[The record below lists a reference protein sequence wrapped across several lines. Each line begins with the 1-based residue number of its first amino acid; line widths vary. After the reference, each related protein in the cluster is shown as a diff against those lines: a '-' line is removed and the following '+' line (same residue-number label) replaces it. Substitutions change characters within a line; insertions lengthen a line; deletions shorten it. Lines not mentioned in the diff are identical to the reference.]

1 MTSWSEGY
9 VSDIAYSIGYYR
21 EMTPDH
27 VGYAALSLGKHPG
40 GALRPKRVLEL
51 GFGMG
56 LGFVLGA
63 AANPQTEFEG
73 CDFNPEHIMHARAL
87 AEGAGLTNV
96 TIREASF
103 QELAAE
109 AREGQHDLDII
120 QLHGILTWVSD
131 DAHRAIVEI
140 ARKRLKPGGL
150 LYVSYNCMPG
160 WAPMLPVQRLMRE
173 HAKRHSGSSLQ
184 RTAGAVQAVKQLIDG
199 KGRFFAANPAIE
211 QRIEKLGT
219 MQASY
224 LAHEYL
230 NENWFIFHVADVA
243 EMFGQ
248 AKLTFLGSAT
258 IAENIDG
265 VSVPA
270 EMREMVAQAADPIWK
285 ETLRDIAGNK
295 QFRRDLYAR
304 GVTNLNNHETLRQL
318 HATRYTLAMPRSAI
332 TFKLPS
338 LMGELDAKPEIYGAI
353 ADLLADEIV
362 PFDAILT
369 LPALAEVGLGGT
381 LQALALMVHA
391 GQVLPILGE
400 PETDLEPAR
409 RFNRMLAGLAAQ
421 GRIHNFVAAPLAR
434 AGLPATST
442 EMLMLGAVLDGKE
455 NDPPQIALHV
465 HEMLRRLGISLNKDG
480 KPVTDPVELQQ
491 MLAQEVKSFL
501 DGKLP
506 LWKRLGV
513 V

>member
-21 EMTPDH
+21 EMAPDH

-40 GALRPKRVLEL
+40 GAVKPKRVLEL

-120 QLHGILTWVSD
+120 QLHGILTWVSE

-184 RTAGAVQAVKQLIDG
+184 RTAGAVQAVKQMIEG

-304 GVTNLNNHETLRQL
+304 GVTNLNNHRDAAAAPRHAL
-318 HATRYTLAMPRSAI
+318 HAGHAALGDHLQTPEPDGRTRC
-332 TFKLPS
+332 
-338 LMGELDAKPEIYGAI
+338 
-353 ADLLADEIV
+353 
-362 PFDAILT
+362 
-369 LPALAEVGLGGT
+369 
-381 LQALALMVHA
+381 QAR
-391 GQVLPILGE
+391 
-400 PETDLEPAR
+400 D
-409 RFNRMLAGLAAQ
+409 
-421 GRIHNFVAAPLAR
+421 
-434 AGLPATST
+434 
-442 EMLMLGAVLDGKE
+442 
-455 NDPPQIALHV
+455 
-465 HEMLRRLGISLNKDG
+465 LRRDRRSPRRRDRALRRDPDPAGAGRGGIGRDAAGAGADG
-480 KPVTDPVELQQ
+480 PCRPGPADPGR
-491 MLAQEVKSFL
+491 AR
-501 DGKLP
+501 DRP
-506 LWKRLGV
+506 
-513 V
+513 

>member
-21 EMTPDH
+21 EMAPDH
-27 VGYAALSLGKHPG
+27 MGYAALSLGKHPG
-40 GALRPKRVLEL
+40 GAVKPKRVLEL

-120 QLHGILTWVSD
+120 QLHGILTWVSQ

-160 WAPMLPVQRLMRE
+160 WAPMLPVRRYMLE
-173 HAKRHSGSSLQ
+173 ESKRAAGNSMQ
-184 RTAGAVQAVKQLIDG
+184 KTAAAVQALRAMVAG
-199 KGRFFAANPAIE
+199 KGRFFTANPQLE
-211 QRIEKLGT
+211 QRIEKLGS
-219 MQASY
+219 MAMSY
-224 LAHEYL
+224 LPHEYL
-230 NENWFIFHVADVA
+230 NQHWHIFHVAEVA

-270 EMREMVAQAADPIWK
+270 EMREMVAQATDPIWK

-338 LMGELDAKPEIYGAI
+338 LMGELDAKPDIYGAI

-400 PETDLEPAR
+400 PETDHDPAR

-501 DGKLP
+501 DGKLL